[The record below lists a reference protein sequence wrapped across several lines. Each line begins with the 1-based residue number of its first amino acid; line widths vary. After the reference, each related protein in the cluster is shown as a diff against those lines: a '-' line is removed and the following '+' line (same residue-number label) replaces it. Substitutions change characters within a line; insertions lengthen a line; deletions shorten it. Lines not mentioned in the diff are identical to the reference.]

1 MFVPDYDINSM
12 YWRNLSLI
20 EDFDGDTQ
28 SIKVTHNKPYPK
40 TVHAES
46 NVITY
51 KAPRR
56 SDRRVFYVDV
66 ERNFTPEETAKHLED
81 IKREI
86 LTRKIELNAE
96 YGKTSG
102 FKPDEM
108 IMHSSLD
115 KPVEELPPVKL
126 RGTTTVDTACFYAPY
141 IPLMLTDYK
150 VTCDE
155 SNNSQKDID
164 NGMLNVDITV
174 KPPPVPNRI
183 INPGMDF
190 WRMKEISDED
200 QIQLQLQY
208 GINLEAELN
217 EILNTPFN
225 LVEELEE
232 LREDFGIEIEE
243 PVEVLPTAFSKK
255 RVIEDGE
262 VSGTLQEN
270 AGRFTIFNRQD
281 NGATNER

>member
-1 MFVPDYDINSM
+1 M
-12 YWRNLSLI
+12 
-20 EDFDGDTQ
+20 DFDGDTQ

-40 TVHAES
+40 TMHAES

-51 KAPRR
+51 KTAREP
-56 SDRRVFYVDV
+56 DRRVFYVDV
-66 ERNFTPEETAKHLED
+66 ERNFTTEETAKYIED

-86 LTRKIELNAE
+86 LTRKIDLNSE
-96 YGKTSG
+96 YGKTGG
-102 FKPDEM
+102 FKPGEM
-108 IMHSSLD
+108 IVHSSLD
-115 KPVEELPPVKL
+115 KPADEIPPVKL
-126 RGTTTVDTACFYAPY
+126 RGTTTADIGCYYAPY

-155 SNNSQKDID
+155 SNNSQEDID
-164 NGMLNVDITV
+164 NGKLNVDITV
-174 KPPPVPNRI
+174 KPLPVPNRI

-243 PVEVLPTAFSKK
+243 PVEVLPTTFSKK